1 MIAWHSHNVDNHT
14 MFRSHT
20 GLAALPSMDNMKE
33 LEEALLAL
41 FFPEEYT
48 SCRYNA
54 LAILRSS
61 IISALRYCYPDET
74 ESTLIART
82 DETLKRADRETAKIR
97 KLLNLDA
104 EAGFS
109 SDPAAHSIDEIILCY
124 PAIRALT
131 MHRCANFL
139 YKEGIPLIPR
149 MMNEEVHS
157 ATGIDINP
165 GATLGESFFI
175 DHGTGVVIGETT
187 IIGNNVKLYQGVTL
201 GALSIPKKGCGQLL
215 EGAKRHPTIEDN
227 VTIYANATI
236 LGDITIGHDTII
248 ASNSWIRDSI
258 PPCSM
263 VRTSLPEIKVR
274 PIKRNQK

>member
-1 MIAWHSHNVDNHT
+1 MIAWHSHNVDNHA

-61 IISALRYCYPDET
+61 IISALRYYYPDET

-82 DETLKRADRETAKIR
+82 DETLKRADKETTKIR

-131 MHRCANFL
+131 MHRCAHFL

-165 GATLGESFFI
+165 GATIGESFFI
-175 DHGTGVVIGETT
+175 DHGTGVVIGETSV
-187 IIGNNVKLYQGVTL
+187 IGNRVKIYQGVTL
-201 GALSIPKKGCGQLL
+201 GALSFPRNACGQLL
-215 EGAKRHPTIEDN
+215 KGTKRHPTIEDD

-236 LGDITIGHDTII
+236 LGDITVGRGSTIG
-248 ASNSWIRDSI
+248 SSCWIKEDVPPRMRVLNRD
-258 PPCSM
+258 
-263 VRTSLPEIKVR
+263 PEMILVSKG
-274 PIKRNQK
+274 